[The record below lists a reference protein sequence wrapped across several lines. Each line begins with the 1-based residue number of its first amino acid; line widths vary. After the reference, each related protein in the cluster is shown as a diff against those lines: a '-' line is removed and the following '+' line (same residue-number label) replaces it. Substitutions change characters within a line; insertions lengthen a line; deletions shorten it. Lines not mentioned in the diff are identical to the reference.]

1 MIDCIR
7 GLSPVWGVH
16 HHGARF
22 DPVSY
27 KGTGSTLKRHGA
39 RFDPVSYKGTGTTL
53 KRHVVKSQD
62 SREKK
67 SQKYTKGSDRSKAR
81 FNPVSSKS
89 AGTTQCT
96 SKEVRDSTEGLGSTR
111 WVCRHTHAS
120 MHPNAS

>member
-16 HHGARF
+16 HHGVRF
-22 DPVSY
+22 N
-27 KGTGSTLKRHGA
+27 
-39 RFDPVSYKGTGTTL
+39 PVSYKGTGTTL
-53 KRHVVKSQD
+53 KRMVVKSQD

-96 SKEVRDSTEGLGSTR
+96 SKEVRDSTEDLGSTR
-111 WVCRHTHAS
+111 WVCRHRHSS